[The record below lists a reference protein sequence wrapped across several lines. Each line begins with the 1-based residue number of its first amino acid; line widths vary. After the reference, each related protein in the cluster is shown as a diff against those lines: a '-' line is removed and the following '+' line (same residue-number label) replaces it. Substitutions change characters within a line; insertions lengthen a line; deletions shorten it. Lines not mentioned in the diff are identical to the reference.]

1 MNSVITN
8 LENLYPLFSYLK
20 ECDWRVESNR
30 NRDYLELKVYRAP
43 FYSLDYESLQHY
55 ISIPLEA
62 NLPIIYRDK
71 YDYLEFNSLVNCWVY
86 LLTGRVISYPLEY
99 RDIKEYRLVYSKE
112 GNLALFER
120 SKSFI
125 YQYSLLYEQ

>member
-1 MNSVITN
+1 M
-8 LENLYPLFSYLK
+8 K
-20 ECDWRVESNR
+20 EVDWRVESNR
-30 NRDYLELKVYRAP
+30 NGDYLELKVYRAP
-43 FYSLDYESLQHY
+43 RLSTTPFYSLDYSFASIDNSLEHY
-55 ISIPLEA
+55 ISLPLEA

-86 LLTGRVISYPLEY
+86 LITGRVISYPLEY
-99 RDIKEYRLVYSKE
+99 RDIEGYRLVYSKE
-112 GNLALFER
+112 GTLGLFER